1 MSSIIVERLF
11 WIHRF
16 RILLWSFHARICRH
30 IEYLTTPVFDKALF
44 STSAEL
50 QPIPSLHFRQTCYE
64 TNIVNEKMFSPIKNE
79 RNTST
84 FLPPSHHHH
93 HTHTSVVLWSGCLIV
108 RVTSSQFQTRQYK
121 LSPPELLSCKHLN
134 QSGNACNGYKFIVVN
149 YRIFGQP
156 RYKKLYLPLHV
167 TNK

>member
-121 LSPPELLSCKHLN
+121 LSPPELLSIWECMQWIQMHCCELPYFWSTKIQETLFTV
-134 QSGNACNGYKFIVVN
+134 ACYKQITLA
-149 YRIFGQP
+149 Q
-156 RYKKLYLPLHV
+156 
-167 TNK
+167 